1 MKIKQALLIFF
12 AGITAL
18 TAHAQTYKCEAGFK
32 ALEDKIKAKSYDDV
46 LPLLPALIKNCH
58 KYNAK
63 LYIYGEEA
71 ILNKLLYTR
80 ADKDKKALDQDL
92 LSLYDA
98 QEKNFPN
105 TGAAVKKAMVLN
117 EKKLGTDAEVY
128 KLLNAAFTAAPA
140 TFTDYTSLQLYFNQY
155 LKAYETGTTG
165 ITQEQFIAK
174 FGDVLAQVAAVKTA
188 VTDKRAAINAKLQNE
203 TLTAEEKQYLN
214 TTSSTEKTL
223 DAVAI
228 NITKASS
235 KYLNCEKLEQYYA
248 GNFGSNKANAGWLQG
263 MVSVMYLS
271 KCYKSDVLYNGAL
284 ALNAIKPGYESVNRL
299 GYLSQKRN
307 ALPDAIKYYDQ
318 AAELQQDPELKANL
332 YNDIVSLYRISDKGE
347 AKKYI
352 QKSMAANPKSGKP
365 YLLLASLYTS
375 ASKECNLS
383 DFEAKA
389 LYFVAIETLKKA
401 EAADEKTKATVA
413 SLTGE
418 YTKNLPTK
426 KEAKAAK
433 KGKGDVITFGCWI
446 NESVTLPKLK

>member
-1 MKIKQALLIFF
+1 MKIKQALLLFF
-12 AGITAL
+12 VGIVTL
-18 TAHAQTYKCEAGFK
+18 TAHAQKFKCETGFK
-32 ALEDKIKAKSYDDV
+32 ALEDKVKAKNYDDAV
-46 LPLLPALIKNCH
+46 PLLSALVKNCP
-58 KYNAK
+58 KYNAN
-63 LYIYGEEA
+63 LYAYGEEA
-71 ILNKLLYTR
+71 IVNKLQLTR
-80 ADKDKKALDQDL
+80 ADKDKKALNQEL
-92 LSLYDA
+92 IALYDA

-105 TGAAVKKAMVLN
+105 TGAAVKKAMLLN
-117 EKKLGTDAEVY
+117 DAKLGTDAEVY

-140 TFTDYTSLQLYFNQY
+140 TFTEYTSLQLYFNQY

-174 FGDVLAQVAAVKTA
+174 FGDVLAQVAAVKMTVA
-188 VTDKRAAINAKLQNE
+188 EKRAAINAKLQNE
-203 TLTAEEKQYLN
+203 AITTEEKHYLN
-214 TTSSTEKTL
+214 NTATIEKTL
-223 DAVAI
+223 DAVAT

-248 GNFGSNKANAGWLQG
+248 GNFEKNQANTGWLQG

-271 KCYKSDVLYNGAL
+271 KCYKSNVLYNGAL
-284 ALNAIKPGYESVNRL
+284 ALNTIKPGYESANRL

-318 AAELQQDPELKANL
+318 AAELQQNPELKANL
-332 YNDIVSLYRISDKGE
+332 YNDIVSLYRVTNKAE
-347 AKKYI
+347 AKKYAL
-352 QKSMAANPKSGKP
+352 KSAAVNPKSGKP

-383 DFEAKA
+383 DFESKA

-401 EAADEKTKATVA
+401 EAADEKIKATVTT
-413 SLTGE
+413 LTEE

-433 KGKGDVITFGCWI
+433 KGKGDVVTFGCWI

>member
-1 MKIKQALLIFF
+1 MKIKQALLLFF

-18 TAHAQTYKCEAGFK
+18 TAHAQTFKCEAGFK
-32 ALEDKIKAKSYDDV
+32 VLEDKIKAKSYDDAV
-46 LPLLPALIKNCH
+46 PLLPALIKNCP
-58 KYNAK
+58 KYNAN
-63 LYIYGEEA
+63 LYVYGEEA
-71 ILNKLLYTR
+71 ILNKLQYTR
-80 ADKDKKALDQDL
+80 ADKDKKTLNESL

-105 TGAAVKKAMVLN
+105 TGAAVKKAMLLN
-117 EKKLGTDAEVY
+117 DKKLGSDADVY

-140 TFTDYTSLQLYFNQY
+140 TFTDYAPLQLYFNQY

-165 ITQEQFIAK
+165 ITQEQFISK
-174 FGDVLAQVAAVKTA
+174 FGDVLAQVAAVKTV
-188 VTDKRAAINAKLQNE
+188 VTEKRAAINAKLQNE
-203 TLTAEEKQYLN
+203 TISTEEKQYLS
-214 TTSSTEKTL
+214 TTAATEKTL
-223 DAVAI
+223 DAVAT
-228 NITKASS
+228 NMTKAAS
-235 KYLNCEKLEQYYA
+235 KYLNCEKLEQYYGA
-248 GNFGSNKANAGWLQG
+248 NFEKNKANAGWLQG

-271 KCYKSDVLYNGAL
+271 KCYKSDVLYNGAV
-284 ALNAIKPGYESVNRL
+284 ALNALKPGYDSANRL

-307 ALPDAIKYYDQ
+307 ALPEAIKYYDQ
-318 AAELQQDPELKANL
+318 AAELQQNPELKANL
-332 YNDIVSLYRISDKGE
+332 YNDIVALYRISNKGE

-352 QKSMAANPKSGKP
+352 QKSAAANPKSGKP

-375 ASKECNLS
+375 VSKECNLS

-389 LYFVAIETLKKA
+389 VYFLAIEALKKA

-413 SLTGE
+413 TLTEE

-433 KGKGDVITFGCWI
+433 KGKGDVVTFGCWI